1 MRLYHRGD
9 SIIQLLLVIST
20 WSLIVSPSV
29 TVCLQHRH
37 MHTDNKIRTSTSA
50 ISNTCPSYAS
60 GDNKSSSSSSSSL
73 SLSCGGSET
82 KTRRD
87 ILEDISKKILLSTSL
102 STILIQPFTPA
113 NALTPKEAETAYDS
127 YAESYDELDG
137 GKAADILGLD
147 VARTKLF
154 RQARGNVLEIACGTG
169 LNLNKYDPSKV
180 TSLTLVDVS
189 EGMLNES
196 KKRIKSIPSLQN
208 IPIKFI
214 QADATSELVDR
225 FGKESF
231 DTVVDSFSLC
241 VMGTTGAKSC
251 LEQIQQVVKTKRN
264 NGQILLLEN
273 TRSSNPVLG
282 LYQDATAET
291 AASAGGKGCIYNQ
304 DVTKLIQS
312 TDGIEIINE
321 NLYAKGIF
329 RSYQCETTATATAS

>member
-1 MRLYHRGD
+1 VLNTNNKSSR
-9 SIIQLLLVIST
+9 ST
-20 WSLIVSPSV
+20 TIVPSKD
-29 TVCLQHRH
+29 C
-37 MHTDNKIRTSTSA
+37 STTTA
-50 ISNTCPSYAS
+50 TQ
-60 GDNKSSSSSSSSL
+60 SSSSSSSSSSSYETRRKALANISKNVL
-73 SLSCGGSET
+73 SLSSAAT
-82 KTRRD
+82 
-87 ILEDISKKILLSTSL
+87 IVLST
-102 STILIQPFTPA
+102 TNPFDA
-113 NALTPKEAETAYDS
+113 DDDNAGNAAHALTPKEAETAYDS

-147 VARTKLF
+147 VARTTLF

-169 LNLNKYDPSKV
+169 LNLNKYDPSKI

-304 DVTKLIQS
+304 EVTKLIQE

-329 RSYQCETTATATAS
+329 RSYQCETTTTATAS